1 MHEIRTDRTKNRLYI
16 TLGGFSSTDQIDQ
29 TVREVKEAVTQLKT
43 GFDVI
48 TDVSGYKPALP
59 EIAQAIQQMQV
70 FLRQSGMRRV
80 VRVTGPSVITTM
92 QFNRLGKA
100 SGYQAEAVASVEEAE
115 ELLEK

>member
-1 MHEIRTDRTKNRLYI
+1 
-16 TLGGFSSTDQIDQ
+16 
-29 TVREVKEAVTQLKT
+29 
-43 GFDVI
+43 
-48 TDVSGYKPALP
+48 
-59 EIAQAIQQMQV
+59 MQV